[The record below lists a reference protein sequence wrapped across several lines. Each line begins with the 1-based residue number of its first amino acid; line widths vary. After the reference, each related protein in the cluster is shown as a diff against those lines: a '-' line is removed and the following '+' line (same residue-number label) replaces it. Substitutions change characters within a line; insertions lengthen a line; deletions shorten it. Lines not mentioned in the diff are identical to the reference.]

1 MQNSGAPS
9 RQFFAANSN
18 CNGAT
23 AQVTPFYMGNDTVP
37 MESQGYVRNNNWGMQ
52 VSLSIP
58 LDGSMVELCKSIA
71 RKHEQ
76 KIRLDY
82 ELVRA
87 LKCTEIMKAGFT
99 FRPGSRVE
107 ILCHDIVPIVS
118 LTNDRSSSQHIVSGD
133 SGGAA
138 LNNRL
143 HNRINSVHE
152 RISALDRRLDN
163 IELTVASDYVKKK
176 ELSELL
182 SRMEDHMVRIENKL
196 DQIVLKYG

>member
-1 MQNSGAPS
+1 MTEALVSIS
-9 RQFFAANSN
+9 LAA
-18 CNGAT
+18 
-23 AQVTPFYMGNDTVP
+23 
-37 MESQGYVRNNNWGMQ
+37 
-52 VSLSIP
+52 
-58 LDGSMVELCKSIA
+58 IA
-71 RKHEQ
+71 
-76 KIRLDY
+76 
-82 ELVRA
+82 
-87 LKCTEIMKAGFT
+87 
-99 FRPGSRVE
+99 
-107 ILCHDIVPIVS
+107 
-118 LTNDRSSSQHIVSGD
+118 
-133 SGGAA
+133 GGAA